1 MVRGAA
7 AALGARA
14 VQIAPS
20 YGPDVDA
27 RMVERKCRNQVVEQ
41 MWGFVKL
48 SYALATAYEKTAGV
62 RYDHVIRHRTDTV
75 CRNAS
80 RLLADAGAA
89 LGLVGSTVDPQRDP
103 VFLGNT
109 QQGRQGRAQQ
119 DFFWIATRPVA
130 DVAMRAVDYALND
143 NGTCGLRD
151 ATFFFEDNH
160 ERIIRAHVPDVRV
173 LLPPKQSFCCDKVCH
188 QNNRKARPSSHY
200 LVPSGFCPGGP
211 HPSSHAMAHYS
222 DASARKCALAFVGCP
237 HVDYN

>member
-1 MVRGAA
+1 M
-7 AALGARA
+7 
-14 VQIAPS
+14 
-20 YGPDVDA
+20 
-27 RMVERKCRNQVVEQ
+27 
-41 MWGFVKL
+41 
-48 SYALATAYEKTAGV
+48 
-62 RYDHVIRHRTDTV
+62 
-75 CRNAS
+75 
-80 RLLADAGAA
+80 
-89 LGLVGSTVDPQRDP
+89 
-103 VFLGNT
+103 FLGNT

-173 LLPPKQSFCCDKVCH
+173 LLPPKQSFCCDKVGH

-222 DASARKCALAFVGCP
+222 NASARKCALAFVGCP